1 MQVLDRLDEVRLPD
15 HDIDIVRLVD
25 GHHIPGK
32 RRRGHMH
39 MLPQAHDSHVR
50 CSECE
55 QSSLRAPRSPL
66 GVPRTAPHHGG
77 ARSPA
82 RHPLSP
88 PGEGDVEHVYLGAEA
103 IEGAPMTT
111 QQVRVDGVDI
121 AYTDTGSGPTIL
133 FVHGVYVTGA
143 LWNDVVSE
151 LGGGFRC
158 VVPTWPLGAH
168 STPTGGADIGAEAT
182 ARRIVH
188 FIEALD
194 LRDVTVVANDTGGG
208 LVLTALGDA
217 TLDKSRIGRLVLTNC
232 DSYEHFPP
240 GSFAHIVQLCRLS
253 STVGGAILR
262 LLATG
267 PGQSFFLKAVC
278 RNAPAA
284 PERRRDIFG
293 AFATSSG
300 ARRDAVRVTA
310 SLDPALT
317 LRAAP
322 AIEAFDKPVTLV
334 WGAADRLFPL
344 DHARRLLNAFPQA
357 TLDEVPESSTFV
369 MLDAPRELAAAIRNS

>member
-1 MQVLDRLDEVRLPD
+1 MDGRADRAARAARRDPRRPGLGDDVEERRPAADRPRRRPQPLAPAGVQRQPVQRVPVQNAEVPQRFSRTVRLDRARPHLVQGLLRLPAARAPPFRARPA
-15 HDIDIVRLVD
+15 HTGVGVLR
-25 GHHIPGK
+25 H
-32 RRRGHMH
+32 RRRHPGRTSAGHGRRLRRQPEPVRHPTAAPETADRGMDQPTDPTTENSVH
-39 MLPQAHDSHVR
+39 IMRRCLKRLDSY
-50 CSECE
+50 
-55 QSSLRAPRSPL
+55 
-66 GVPRTAPHHGG
+66 RTAPHHGG

-121 AYTDTGSGPTIL
+121 AYTDTDTGSGPTIL

-143 LWNDVVSE
+143 LRNDVVSE

-168 STPTGGADIGAEAT
+168 STPTGGADLGAEAT

-240 GSFAHIVQLCRLS
+240 GSFAHIVKLCRLS
-253 STVGGAILR
+253 STVGVASTR
-262 LLATG
+262 VVYE
-267 PGQSFFLKAVC
+267 PGLMC
-278 RNAPAA
+278 
-284 PERRRDIFG
+284 
-293 AFATSSG
+293 
-300 ARRDAVRVTA
+300 
-310 SLDPALT
+310 
-317 LRAAP
+317 
-322 AIEAFDKPVTLV
+322 
-334 WGAADRLFPL
+334 WGG
-344 DHARRLLNAFPQA
+344 
-357 TLDEVPESSTFV
+357 VS
-369 MLDAPRELAAAIRNS
+369 